1 MMTDKV
7 VSLDE
12 ALAVVHD
19 LSSMD
24 KVRLLEQVAA
34 MLKDEMANGQ
44 SIGNSM
50 RVESPADS
58 IPAKLTPAEWLAGLD
73 ANSSV
78 EPWGTVD
85 GGLRADDDVVDYLR
99 KQREQASPWHD
110 DSADQV

>member
-1 MMTDKV
+1 MTDKV

-19 LSSMD
+19 LSSFD

-34 MLKDEMANGQ
+34 MLKNEMANGQ
-44 SIGNSM
+44 PIGNSTQ
-50 RVESPADS
+50 VESPADS

-73 ANSSV
+73 VNSPV

-85 GGLRADDDVVDYLR
+85 GGLRADDDVADYLR